1 MERSGGRHKIGV
13 CHAGQC
19 PKDAAKEPITIH
31 LEEVSSLIKTWSG
44 SEEAIAAARLHDS
57 VEDCPPTSHEDL
69 VEEFEKRPA
78 GFFAERTD
86 DKSLMTPM
94 RKELQIEKAAKKTPE
109 AALVKRADKTSSVAA
124 IAESPPKGLVTSTAV
139 AVYRLGRNVV
149 TTLPDLPQK
158 GLNKFKHRY
167 VRRQNFKL
175 T

>member
-1 MERSGGRHKIGV
+1 
-13 CHAGQC
+13 
-19 PKDAAKEPITIH
+19 
-31 LEEVSSLIKTWSG
+31 
-44 SEEAIAAARLHDS
+44 
-57 VEDCPPTSHEDL
+57 
-69 VEEFEKRPA
+69 
-78 GFFAERTD
+78 
-86 DKSLMTPM
+86 MTPM